1 MVHKTTIVDVC
12 GISLSFRHISSCF
25 NWSEPQ
31 IWHCCKLEIVTDMI
45 LEWMNFVVYRVSV
58 KDYLLRDKMILKL
71 KGYVT
76 EACKQVSH
84 IAFRQDGVEHR

>member
-1 MVHKTTIVDVC
+1 MVCT
-12 GISLSFRHISSCF
+12 S
-25 NWSEPQ
+25 
-31 IWHCCKLEIVTDMI
+31 I

-76 EACKQVSH
+76 EACKQVSP
-84 IAFRQDGVEHR
+84 IAFGQDVEHR

>member
-1 MVHKTTIVDVC
+1 MVCT
-12 GISLSFRHISSCF
+12 S
-25 NWSEPQ
+25 
-31 IWHCCKLEIVTDMI
+31 I